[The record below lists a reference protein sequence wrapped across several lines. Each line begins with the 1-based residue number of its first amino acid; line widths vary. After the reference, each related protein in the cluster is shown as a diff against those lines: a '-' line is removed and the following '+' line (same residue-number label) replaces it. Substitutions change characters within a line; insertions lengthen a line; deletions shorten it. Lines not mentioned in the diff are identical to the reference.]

1 MLFLENVDN
10 VILRNLRFADAYDH
24 FPQWDP
30 QDGDAGEW
38 NSDYDN
44 VSLRGATHV
53 WVDHCSFDDGDR
65 PDASARTLLG
75 RRLQHH
81 DGLLDMTRGSNWVT
95 VSWNHLRHHDKTSL
109 VGGSDGHAQSD
120 AGRLKVS
127 YHHNLWEQLK
137 SRTPRVRFGEVHV
150 ANNLYLVHE
159 AAGEAYAYSIGLGHE
174 SRVISERNVWQ
185 VPAGVDAGRLLAPLK
200 GRRFVDRG
208 SWLNGRPVDL
218 LAALRA
224 AHPGVAWTEEVGWV
238 PPFAAGLDRVEDV
251 ETKVRQ
257 GAGAGR
263 WAAVPS

>member
-1 MLFLENVDN
+1 
-10 VILRNLRFADAYDH
+10 
-24 FPQWDP
+24 
-30 QDGDAGEW
+30 
-38 NSDYDN
+38 
-44 VSLRGATHV
+44 
-53 WVDHCSFDDGDR
+53 
-65 PDASARTLLG
+65 
-75 RRLQHH
+75 
-81 DGLLDMTRGSNWVT
+81 
-95 VSWNHLRHHDKTSL
+95 
-109 VGGSDGHAQSD
+109 
-120 AGRLKVS
+120 
-127 YHHNLWEQLK
+127 
-137 SRTPRVRFGEVHV
+137 
-150 ANNLYLVHE
+150 
-159 AAGEAYAYSIGLGHE
+159 
-174 SRVISERNVWQ
+174 VISERNVWQ